1 VPKGVSDTLVKAANY
16 RRLGREQ
23 ADLMT
28 MKSSRHYSS
37 LLKTPQL
44 HIGWGVLGA
53 HLWAK
58 SGADPSVFFS
68 HLQPLV
74 AQHGYWVVFLIVM
87 LESAGIPLPGET
99 ALVLA
104 SIYAGATD
112 QLNIAFVIASAAAGA
127 ILGDNI
133 GFWVGRTWGLTFL
146 LRYGKLI
153 HLPEKRL
160 RLGQYLFAT
169 HGAKIVFFGR
179 FVAFLRVFAALLAGV
194 NQYKWPPFLFFNAA
208 GGIVWAIVF
217 GAGAYLFGE
226 SIHLV
231 SGPLGVAALGGV
243 VIGVI
248 VFTRAVR
255 RQEKKMEEQ
264 ITAADIDLRLPQ

>member
-1 VPKGVSDTLVKAANY
+1 MICFALQAEYGTVAASCYHSD
-16 RRLGREQ
+16 
-23 ADLMT
+23 
-28 MKSSRHYSS
+28 
-37 LLKTPQL
+37 LLNAPQL
-44 HIGWGVLGA
+44 PIGWCSLGA
-53 HLWAK
+53 NLRARFV
-58 SGADPSVFFS
+58 ADPSVFLN

-99 ALVLA
+99 ILVLA

-127 ILGDNI
+127 IIGDNI
-133 GFWVGRTWGLTFL
+133 GFWAGRTWGLKFL
-146 LRYGKLI
+146 LRYGKFV

-208 GGIVWAIVF
+208 GGIIWAIIF
-217 GAGAYLFGE
+217 GAGAYVFGE

-231 SGPLGVAALGGV
+231 SGPLGMAALGGV

-248 VFTRAVR
+248 VFTYAVH
-255 RQEKKMEEQ
+255 RQEKKMEEL
-264 ITAADIDLRLPQ
+264 ITPADIDLRSLQ